1 MELSRAKKYIIL
13 DISANVQI
21 VILSTKDTIISIK
34 KKTFKQDFV
43 SGMIPL
49 ISEILNE
56 NKLILKDVSGIIVG
70 SGPGS
75 YIGSRLA
82 VLTSKILAL
91 ELNIPLYQISSLLL
105 LSSGY
110 EYKILTPK
118 IYAKKNF
125 FYSLSLDNNKIVL
138 SENIYAQDF
147 LNNFDN
153 NILLDESNFKISL
166 EKIFFYMKKVLNPSV
181 LIPTYYTHY

>member
-1 MELSRAKKYIIL
+1 MESSRTKKYIIL
-13 DISANVQI
+13 DVSASVQI

-49 ISEILNE
+49 ISDILNE
-56 NKLILKDVSGIIVG
+56 NKLSLKDLYGIIVG
-70 SGPGS
+70 IGPGS
-75 YIGSRLA
+75 YIGSRLS

-110 EYKILTPK
+110 KENILTPK
-118 IYAKKNF
+118 IYAKKI
-125 FYSLSLDNNKIVL
+125 FYSLSLENNKIIL
-138 SENIYAQDF
+138 SENIY
-147 LNNFDN
+147 
-153 NILLDESNFKISL
+153 K
-166 EKIFFYMKKVLNPSV
+166 KIF
-181 LIPTYYTHY
+181 